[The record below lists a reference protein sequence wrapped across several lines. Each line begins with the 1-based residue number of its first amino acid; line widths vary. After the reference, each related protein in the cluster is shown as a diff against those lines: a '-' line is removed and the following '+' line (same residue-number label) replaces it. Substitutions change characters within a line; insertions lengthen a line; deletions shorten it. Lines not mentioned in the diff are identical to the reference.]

1 MALFQHPC
9 KTSLRTTAEPQ
20 LQTTFVG
27 PINPAPL
34 RNCGRGIS
42 RGNQR
47 GVVPWGDK
55 EDTTMATQG
64 QTEDRNL
71 CALGQPAEAG

>member
-47 GVVPWGDK
+47 GV
-55 EDTTMATQG
+55 
-64 QTEDRNL
+64 
-71 CALGQPAEAG
+71 